1 VYDILQQVIPNI
13 QSGRKMQ
20 KISAKA
26 FIISILLMLTVTNS
40 LASPTK
46 NPAVESFE
54 SNSVLNYY
62 QHSESSDIS
71 ISTKHYKFGQH
82 SLKWQWQGKSTL
94 TTQHFRLLTRNQ
106 SPLKY
111 GKHFPASPTLVIS
124 LYSENSQSTSLKI
137 SFDKQDHKGEM
148 KTAWFDLPLN
158 FSGWRTIWL
167 PFYEMN
173 GDSPKKNASINY
185 DTFTISSSGNGHV
198 FIDDIVFSQ
207 FQDDRHPYPSAQTP
221 FIQQQKQET
230 ASDHWMPLL
239 SDLQR
244 VKDLQTAPLKSDDIA
259 QLTAIEEKISTLL
272 KTKKQSEIS
281 SPESFASLKH
291 DYAQL
296 GLTDNGKTVQGPP
309 LTYALS
315 QFYFDEEQQGEK
327 RHTPL
332 KDFGIFLKK
341 LAQHYVSGSQENK
354 IEVEKMFIQA
364 SRYYLDQG
372 WQSGTSMGT
381 LHHIGY
387 STRKLTEA
395 FYLMRNPLQKA
406 GILNEIGASLQWI
419 FNLGKLLGDKDNFH
433 ANIDYMNTQSFYHLL
448 LIFLSDDRA
457 MQASLLQ
464 HFSDY
469 ISIILA
475 QDDGYG
481 VFKVDGTAW
490 HHGGH
495 YPAYA
500 LGAFEKIPQLIY
512 TLSDSRFKISQ
523 AGHANFKKAFL
534 ASRIYSQPFDFGFG
548 NAGRHP
554 FDGSFSGLQQQY
566 LQLALAGD
574 PQHNNAI
581 DKEVAAAYLRLW
593 DNEGEHSTLFKQHN
607 ISAENLTGYY
617 SFPYAATSVH
627 RNKGWAAL
635 IKGYSK
641 YVWASEIYVA
651 SNRYGRY
658 PANGTVQLLNEQGEK
673 GSGFNQNGWDWNR
686 FPGATVINLP
696 IEQLE
701 TTKPL
706 LMFRSN
712 ESFAGSV
719 HLNNNGLFAMQLNES
734 QGFNHEGNEKNQ
746 QILTGELK
754 AKKSVFSFN
763 DKLIFIG
770 TDISSRD
777 NKNPVQTNLFQ
788 TYLTAQDQPQA
799 TSMSGL
805 ITEFPYQTTLQ
816 LKHSNNNQA
825 VNSDQHLPNNWLIDP
840 YGNGYHLLSESKVTI
855 SRKHQNSLHNKYSLY
870 SGKMNAKGKGVSTTE
885 GSFASAWIDHG
896 LPPKNSAYQYVVYP
910 FISKTMD
917 KKEVNSF
924 DKITL
929 MKQTFKVLQANNQV
943 HIVTDHITKTTG
955 YAIFTTEEPIQH
967 GLLSSTSVPALIMI
981 QQLEEK
987 KATLSVVQ
995 PDLNFPQLKPIKGYS
1010 QPVPLTITLKGKWQ
1024 VTDHKQIASVAYV
1037 KGNTE
1042 INLICQHGLPVM
1054 FNVEEI

>member
-1 VYDILQQVIPNI
+1 MHDNSKKVH
-13 QSGRKMQ
+13 
-20 KISAKA
+20 
-26 FIISILLMLTVTNS
+26 FIKLLLVLVSTNVF
-40 LASPTK
+40 AQ
-46 NPAVESFE
+46 PAEKPAIESFE
-54 SNSVLNYY
+54 SNSVLHHY
-62 QHSESSDIS
+62 QHSDNSNVS
-71 ISTKHYKFGQH
+71 ISNKHYKFGQH
-82 SLKWQWQGKSTL
+82 SLKWQWQGENSL
-94 TTQHFRLLTRNQ
+94 ATQHFRLLTHDQ

-124 LYSENSQSTSLKI
+124 LYSEKRQSTSLKI
-137 SFDKQDHKGEM
+137 SFRQQSSENSV
-148 KTAWFDLPLN
+148 WFDLPLN
-158 FSGWRTIWL
+158 FSGWRTVWI

-173 GDSPKKNASINY
+173 GNAPEKNASVSY
-185 DTFTISSSGNGHV
+185 DTFTISSKGRGEV

-221 FIQQQKQET
+221 FIQQQKQAT

-244 VKDLQTAPLKSDDIA
+244 INQLSITPLQKNDVT
-259 QLTAIEEKISTLL
+259 QLVAIEDIISELLTPSSLITESFVSL
-272 KTKKQSEIS
+272 KT
-281 SPESFASLKH
+281 
-291 DYAQL
+291 DYEQL
-296 GLTDNGKTVQGPP
+296 GLTKNGKYIQGPP
-309 LTYALS
+309 LTYSLS
-315 QFYFDEEQQGEK
+315 QVHFNEEQQGEK

-332 KDFGIFLKK
+332 RDFGKLLKK
-341 LAQHYVSGSQENK
+341 LAQHYDKATQQNK
-354 IEVEKMFIQA
+354 AEIEKMFIQA

-387 STRKLTEA
+387 STRELTEA
-395 FYLMRNPLQKA
+395 FYLMRKSLQKA

-419 FNLGKLLGDKDNFH
+419 FNLGKLLDDEDKFH

-448 LIFLSDDRA
+448 IIFLSDERS

-464 HFSDY
+464 HFSNY

-475 QDDGYG
+475 QDDSHG
-481 VFKVDGTAW
+481 VFKIDGTAW

-512 TLSDSRFKISQ
+512 ILSNSRFKISE

-566 LQLALAGD
+566 LQLAMSGD
-574 PQHNNAI
+574 PQHIDAI
-581 DKEVAAAYLRLW
+581 DKDVAAAYLRLW
-593 DNEGEHSTLFKQHN
+593 GDDDLTNLTLFNQHN
-607 ISAENLTGYY
+607 INKEDLTGYY
-617 SFPYAATSVH
+617 SFPYAATAIH
-627 RNKGWAAL
+627 RKNNWAAL

-658 PANGTVQLLNEQGEK
+658 PANGTVQLINELGEQ

-712 ESFAGSV
+712 ESFTGSIE
-719 HLNNNGLFAMQLNES
+719 LNNNGLFAMQLNES
-734 QGFNHEGNEKNQ
+734 QGFNHEGNGKEQ
-746 QILTGELK
+746 SILAGKLK

-770 TDISSRD
+770 TNISSS
-777 NKNPVQTNLFQ
+777 NTKNPVQTNLFQ
-788 TYLTAQDQPQA
+788 SYLAERNQPIA

-805 ITEFPYQTTLQ
+805 ITQFPFQKTLTEP
-816 LKHSNNNQA
+816 KYKRST
-825 VNSDQHLPNNWLIDP
+825 DDKHLPSSWLIDP
-840 YGNGYHLLSESKVTI
+840 YGNGYHILSENSGAV
-855 SRKHQNSLHNKYSLY
+855 SRKQQYSLHNKYSLY
-870 SGKMNAKGKGVSTTE
+870 SGKMNPKGKGVTKTS
-885 GSFASAWIDHG
+885 GNFASAWLDHG
-896 LPPKNSAYQYVVYP
+896 IAPSNGTYQYVVYP
-910 FISKTMD
+910 FITKGIH
-917 KKEVNSF
+917 KEEINAFVNIINSEP
-924 DKITL
+924 
-929 MKQTFKVLQANNQV
+929 TFQVLQANSYA
-943 HIVTDHITKTTG
+943 HIVTDLITKTTG
-955 YAIFTTEEPIQH
+955 YALFSAKENVKH
-967 GLLSSTSVPALIMI
+967 GLLSATSAPALVMI
-981 QQLEEK
+981 QQTNSE
-987 KATLSVVQ
+987 AASLSVVQ
-995 PDLNFPQLKPIKGYS
+995 PDLNFAKLKPIEGYS
-1010 QPVPLTITLKGKWQ
+1010 QPVSFTITLKGKWQ
-1024 VTDHKQIASVAYV
+1024 VPKHAQLTSVTYSQKSTV
-1037 KGNTE
+1037 IQLTS
-1042 INLICQHGLPVM
+1042 QHGLPVK
-1054 FNVEEI
+1054 FDVKKIR